1 MLAAM
6 KNREKSVVEYLL
18 QSRAHFTNSS
28 TNDEDITDILSLASH
43 VSKRFLQTSLGPFLP
58 RDRGWGVRTRPDR
71 RRNIQIHEAQALEGS
86 EICWRYRII
95 AAPANAIQDPWIHIL
110 IQEGLDFRDQDKSGR
125 FPLHSAAAAG
135 DLRALKVLIMAG
147 VDINACHGGLTA
159 ISQAALNGQHEAI
172 RFLHDS
178 GADMVLGRDYSRF
191 FDCILDSETTAN
203 FCINLPRFQ
212 VNEPCGHTFGELRCC
227 ETPIKV
233 LISDYKPRPWVTK
246 MLCEAGAE
254 LNDPG
259 ITAYP
264 SSSEPAWEGILARLN
279 GLPKRQYKPCQTVL
293 DRALERVEEAKSEE
307 VEEFTEKQVSE
318 EAELR
323 LLMGENDEGTQ
334 KYKDPESY
342 NRWLYH
348 RKEYK
353 IWAAEEVVRILE
365 EFGAELGKNLLA
377 HRYSDAQQCMGLK
390 RRRF

>member
-6 KNREKSVVEYLL
+6 KNQEKSVVEYLL
-18 QSRAHFTNSS
+18 QNKTYFTKSS
-28 TNDEDITDILSLASH
+28 TNDQDITDVLSLASH
-43 VSKRFLQTSLGPFLP
+43 VAKRFLQTSLGPVIPLDRDWGP
-58 RDRGWGVRTRPDR
+58 RTVPDR
-71 RRNIQIHEAQALEGS
+71 RRNIRIHEAHALEGP

-95 AAPANAIQDPWIHIL
+95 AAPANTIQDPWIHIL
-110 IQEGLDFRDQDKSGR
+110 SQEGLDFHNLDKSGR

-135 DLRALKVLIMAG
+135 DLRVLKVLIMAG
-147 VDINACHGGLTA
+147 VDINACHDGGLTA

-178 GADMVLGRDYSRF
+178 GADMVLGGDYSRF

-212 VNEPCGHTFGELRCC
+212 VNEPCGNTFGELRCC

-246 MLCEAGAE
+246 MLCAAGAE

-264 SSSEPAWEGILARLN
+264 SSSETVWGGILATVK
-279 GLPKRQYKPCQTVL
+279 GPPKRQHKPCQTVL

-307 VEEFTEKQVSE
+307 VEEFTEKEVSE
-318 EAELR
+318 EAELG
-323 LLMGENDEGTQ
+323 LLM
-334 KYKDPESY
+334 
-342 NRWLYH
+342 
-348 RKEYK
+348 
-353 IWAAEEVVRILE
+353 
-365 EFGAELGKNLLA
+365 
-377 HRYSDAQQCMGLK
+377 
-390 RRRF
+390 